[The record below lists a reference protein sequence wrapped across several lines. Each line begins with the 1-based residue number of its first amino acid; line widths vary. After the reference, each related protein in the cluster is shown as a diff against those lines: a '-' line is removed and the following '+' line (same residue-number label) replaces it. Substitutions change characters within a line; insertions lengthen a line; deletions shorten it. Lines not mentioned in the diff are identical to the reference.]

1 LDEYQTLGVD
11 GVPVIDLP
19 STSGGVGPRPKR
31 REKSFQPFLSSCP
44 SQGDP
49 RGSSHRG
56 GKPLKRDTGKAA
68 YSKICFPTLVIIH
81 KASEAHCKPEKGVT
95 EKKMQEKVE
104 LIKDII

>member
-1 LDEYQTLGVD
+1 M
-11 GVPVIDLP
+11 
-19 STSGGVGPRPKR
+19 
-31 REKSFQPFLSSCP
+31 
-44 SQGDP
+44 
-49 RGSSHRG
+49 
-56 GKPLKRDTGKAA
+56 KRDTGKAA